1 MNDLLIGLVG
11 AVLSTNQPLAV
22 SNVMQEQTGIT
33 IPVAAT
39 PEEKEL
45 HAIMEDDDAAQAE
58 VNSWISTNAPAS
70 TTNTNLLAESKEAF
84 NHRIITRFDEVRHRY
99 DSFLRTHPN
108 NARGYLAYG
117 SFLNDIG
124 DEDAAMTQ
132 YENSRQLD
140 PKNPAVWNNLAN
152 YYGEHSPVTN
162 SFAYYAEA
170 IRLKPDEPVYYQNFA
185 TTVYLFRKDA
195 TESYHINEQQVF
207 DKALGLYQQAMKLAP
222 ANFVLADDYAESYYG
237 IKPLRTNDALL
248 AWTNALHVAH
258 TDLERQGVLVHLAR
272 VKIAAGFF
280 EDASNHL
287 AAVTNANYLDLKMRL
302 ERNLAERENPATN
315 APPEIS
321 TNTLATAT
329 NAVGAPVSQS
339 LTNAIPALTDP
350 SVLTA
355 PLGSSLT
362 NVPAVPPAISNLLAM
377 PPPMRET
384 KPQ

>member
-99 DSFLRTHPN
+99 DSFLHTHPN

-195 TESYHINEQQVF
+195 KEYYHINEQQVF

-237 IKPLRTNDALL
+237 IKPLRTNDALV
-248 AWTNALHVAH
+248 AWTNAYQTAH
-258 TDLERQGVLVHLAR
+258 TDLERQGVLIHLAR
-272 VKIAAGFF
+272 VKIAAGFYD
-280 EDASNHL
+280 EASNHL
-287 AAVTNANYLDLKMRL
+287 AAVTNANYFDLKMRL
-302 ERNLAERENPATN
+302 ERMLAEDQNPATN
-315 APPEIS
+315 SVAIATNLPVVITNNAMAVPVATNTAAKISGLQAAPP
-321 TNTLATAT
+321 
-329 NAVGAPVSQS
+329 
-339 LTNAIPALTDP
+339 
-350 SVLTA
+350 
-355 PLGSSLT
+355 PL
-362 NVPAVPPAISNLLAM
+362 
-377 PPPMRET
+377 RQQ
-384 KPQ
+384 KP